1 MNVASSYN
9 WHSQVIIL
17 LNVIQVCLVVVV
29 VALFVVLIE
38 HCLSTRNDLV
48 ILSQLSS
55 AVRVGVIV
63 DIDSP

>member
-1 MNVASSYN
+1 MLYKCGA
-9 WHSQVIIL
+9 
-17 LNVIQVCLVVVV
+17 LVVAVV
-29 VALFVVLIE
+29 TLFVVLIE
-38 HCLSTRNDLV
+38 HCLSTQNDLV

>member
-1 MNVASSYN
+1 MLYKCA
-9 WHSQVIIL
+9 
-17 LNVIQVCLVVVV
+17 LVVAV

>member
-17 LNVIQVCLVVVV
+17 LNVIQVCCCCSFCCCSYCVG
-29 VALFVVLIE
+29 